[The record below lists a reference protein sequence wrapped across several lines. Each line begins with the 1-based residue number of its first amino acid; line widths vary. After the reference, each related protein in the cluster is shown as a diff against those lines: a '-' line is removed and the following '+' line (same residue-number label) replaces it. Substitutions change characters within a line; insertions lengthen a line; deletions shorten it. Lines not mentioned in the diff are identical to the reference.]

1 MVTFPGCRVVLVT
14 GASSGIGR
22 ECALAFARR
31 GDTVVGVA
39 RHAPAL
45 QELAAAHPGIHVET
59 CDVTDAA
66 ERAALVKRVL
76 AAHGRIDV
84 LVNNAG
90 VGALGYLDETRAPTT
105 SSGCTAT
112 NVVAVADLTRLVL
125 PGMRARGDGAVV
137 MISSVAAWAS
147 VPPATVYS
155 SSKFAVHG
163 PGRGPAPG
171 AAGQRRA
178 GALGQPGADRDRL
191 PRPRGGP
198 LAAARRPGPPEAAR
212 VPAVVGRGRG
222 ARRGGRRPADD
233 ALGAPAGRAGAARAR
248 AAGGSAARRGVRP
261 VRSGDHRP
269 GQAWS
274 GSRRRACPRADR
286 VDGAHDAQLT
296 YQNAQL
302 RTERRTRACS
312 GCDVNPVDEAR
323 SST

>member
-31 GDTVVGVA
+31 GDTVVSAA

-45 QELAAAHPGIHVET
+45 TKLAAEHPGIQVET

-90 VGALGYLDETRAPTT
+90 VGAIGYLDELESDEVERVY
-105 SSGCTAT
+105 GT

-147 VPPATVYS
+147 VPPATVYP

-163 PGRGPAPG
+163 LVEGLRRELRGSGVLVHSLNPAPI
-171 AAGQRRA
+171 ATDYLARTADRSP
-178 GALGQPGADRDRL
+178 QPGDPNRPKAPGFPPSWVADAE
-191 PRPRGGP
+191 
-198 LAAARRPGPPEAAR
+198 LAAADARRPTTRSVPRVGGLVRLAR
-212 VPAVVGRGRG
+212 VQPVGAVLDVVFGRIGR
-222 ARRGGRRPADD
+222 
-233 ALGAPAGRAGAARAR
+233 
-248 AAGGSAARRGVRP
+248 VI
-261 VRSGDHRP
+261 
-269 GQAWS
+269 
-274 GSRRRACPRADR
+274 
-286 VDGAHDAQLT
+286 
-296 YQNAQL
+296 
-302 RTERRTRACS
+302 TERVNGLEQGQTAGIPSTR
-312 GCDVNPVDEAR
+312 G
-323 SST
+323 

>member
-31 GDTVVGVA
+31 GDVVVGIA

-45 QELAAAHPGIHVET
+45 RELAAAHPGIHVET
-59 CDVTDAA
+59 CDVTYPA
-66 ERAALVKRVL
+66 ERAALVQRVL

-90 VGALGYLDETRAPTT
+90 VGVLGYLDELEADDVERVY
-105 SSGCTAT
+105 AT
-112 NVVAVADLTRLVL
+112 NVVAVTDLTRLVL
-125 PGMRARGDGAVV
+125 PGMRARGGGAVV

-155 SSKFAVHG
+155 SSKFAVQG
-163 PGRGPAPG
+163 LVEGLRRELRGSGVRVHSVNPAPIATDYLAR
-171 AAGQRRA
+171 AADRSP
-178 GALGQPGADRDRL
+178 QPGDPDRPKPPGFPPSWVAD
-191 PRPRGGP
+191 
-198 LAAARRPGPPEAAR
+198 
-212 VPAVVGRGRG
+212 AVR
-222 ARRGGRRPADD
+222 RRGGRRPADD

-248 AAGGSAARRGVRP
+248 AAGGSAARRRVRP

-269 GQAWS
+269 GQGPGA
-274 GSRRRACPRADR
+274 RAGGGRAR
-286 VDGAHDAQLT
+286 TLTASTACKNAQLT

-302 RTERRTRACS
+302 AYRNAGLALAAGVTSTS
-312 GCDVNPVDEAR
+312 G
-323 SST
+323 